1 MSRKHKTDLFKCTV
15 SMGDMYKYGKYKK
28 DIARQKYYDFLKA
41 YYEKV
46 RKEVTGGYEYSF
58 RGRWG
63 SLSIFK
69 YKPQYEKHPFTL
81 EGEVNKRGRN
91 VDWKVTNALWEARP
105 ELRKKIFKY
114 YENKH
119 SDGYKYGVWWDKRK
133 TKGQEVM
140 VMAFKACR
148 DFDTEYGKAVLAG
161 KDYFLR
167 FPEY

>member
-28 DIARQKYYDFLKA
+28 DIARQKYYDFLKS

-63 SLSIFK
+63 GISIFK

-81 EGEVNKRGRN
+81 SIPRQIIGILSIIPDGETGIIK
-91 VDWKVTNALWEARP
+91 LFF
-105 ELRKKIFKY
+105 KIIY
-114 YENKH
+114 LH
-119 SDGYKYGVWWDKRK
+119 LIRLSITW
-133 TKGQEVM
+133 
-140 VMAFKACR
+140 
-148 DFDTEYGKAVLAG
+148 
-161 KDYFLR
+161 
-167 FPEY
+167 